1 MGDQWEMR
9 DPGEC
14 RKQRGSH
21 NIPTMT
27 ARFSYEATASMVLNE
42 AGAPTDTEWER
53 VKSMALTKRRN
64 IVQLPPHL
72 SADQDNTLWC
82 IPVLSKMVCSIHTAT
97 IL

>member
-1 MGDQWEMR
+1 MR